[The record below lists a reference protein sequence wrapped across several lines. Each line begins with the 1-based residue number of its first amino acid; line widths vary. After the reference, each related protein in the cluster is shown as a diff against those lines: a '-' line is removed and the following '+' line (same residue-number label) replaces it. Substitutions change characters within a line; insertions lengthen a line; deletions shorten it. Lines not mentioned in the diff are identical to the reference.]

1 MVAALAV
8 TLNAASNAIHAVNVV
23 SVPKVKASVVMVVVV
38 THAVVVV
45 ENAMQNVA
53 GNVALSAPPSAL
65 IHETNL
71 ALKAEAKG
79 EMKAEMKAVK
89 KVAARV
95 QTLEINA
102 MNLAWMQ
109 KATKLLRII

>member
-1 MVAALAV
+1 MVAAIAV
-8 TLNAASNAIHAVNVV
+8 ALNAASNAIHVVNVV
-23 SVPKVKASVVMVVVV
+23 SAPKVKASVVKVVVA

-45 ENAMQNVA
+45 GNAMQNVA

-65 IHETNL
+65 IHATNL

-79 EMKAEMKAVK
+79 EMKAVK
-89 KVAARV
+89 KVAALV